1 MKNNQ
6 KKIFVYAD
14 WCKNEPAKLIGTL
27 SVSPIRGK
35 EIFSFEYS
43 AEWLNDKFGTILDP
57 DLQFF
62 PGNQYLTDS
71 KSNFG
76 MFLDSSPDRWGRM
89 LMRRREAVLARQE
102 NRLENQLY
110 ESDYLLGVFDKQRVG
125 AMRFKNSETGPYL
138 NDDEQLAIPPWSSLR
153 TLEHASLEIENN
165 NAVDDSEYIKWLNML
180 IAPGSSLGGARPK
193 SGILDNENNLW
204 IAKFPS
210 RNDDKNV
217 GAWEKIVN
225 ELAEEANIIVAESKV
240 IKLSNKHHTF
250 LSKRFDR
257 DNYGNRAHFSSAMT
271 MLGYYDGA
279 NEQIGVSYL
288 EIVEFLMENGVNV
301 DNNLEELWRRI
312 VFSICVSNSDDHLR
326 NHGFILT
333 EKGWTLAPAYDINP
347 VEFATG
353 LSLNISENDNSLDL
367 ELAKKVAG
375 YFRISEKKADKIIA
389 EVVSVVN
396 EWQKYA
402 DKYGVSKA
410 EQEKMKTAFNNR
422 QR

>member
-1 MKNNQ
+1 
-6 KKIFVYAD
+6 
-14 WCKNEPAKLIGTL
+14 
-27 SVSPIRGK
+27 
-35 EIFSFEYS
+35 
-43 AEWLNDKFGTILDP
+43 
-57 DLQFF
+57 
-62 PGNQYLTDS
+62 
-71 KSNFG
+71 
-76 MFLDSSPDRWGRM
+76 
-89 LMRRREAVLARQE
+89 
-102 NRLENQLY
+102 
-110 ESDYLLGVFDKQRVG
+110 
-125 AMRFKNSETGPYL
+125 
-138 NDDEQLAIPPWSSLR
+138 
-153 TLEHASLEIENN
+153 
-165 NAVDDSEYIKWLNML
+165 ML

-217 GAWEKIVN
+217 GVWEKIVN
-225 ELAEEANIIVAESKV
+225 ELAKKANIIVAESKV

-375 YFRISEKKADKIIA
+375 YFRLSEKKANKIIA

-402 DKYGVSKA
+402 DKYGVSKT
-410 EQEKMKTAFNNR
+410 EQEKMTTAFNNL
-422 QR
+422 QQ